1 MRFEHERNKISN
13 GKYTTSGKV
22 ERLILDVRKAE
33 VEESVKEKMFTS
45 LLISMD
51 FIEELVLFVMF
62 LSLND
67 S

>member
-13 GKYTTSGKV
+13 GKYTNSGKV